1 MPLLSI
7 VIPSFNRAALL
18 EKALVSVGAQDL
30 SDSEVIVVDD
40 GSTDETEKVVRNC
53 EFKIRFE
60 RQARKGPGAA
70 RNLGW
75 SLASGDYIAF
85 LDSDDVWFPWTLQ
98 TYRNCISRY
107 SHPKFVIGNYFRF
120 QADAELA
127 AVQRAPLQAHFYR
140 DYLASADEIIWMG
153 SGGMLL
159 RRDCKARFES
169 KPMNA
174 EDIDLALHL
183 GLEEGFAV
191 IRQPFIF
198 GYRHHGS
205 NAVVNFDYTYRG
217 VLHLIEEEKNNRFPG
232 GQKRQR
238 ERVKLITRSTRPPAL
253 EALRCNRLGSA
264 FDIYRQTLAWNA
276 SLGKWK
282 FILIFPILAFAS
294 LFRVRLERIFLG
306 VRSRGPERSLFSGST
321 RLV

>member
-18 EKALVSVGAQDL
+18 QKALASVGAQDL

-40 GSTDETEKVVRNC
+40 GSTDETETIVRSC
-53 EFKIRFE
+53 QFKIHFE
-60 RQARKGPGAA
+60 RQTRKGPGAA

-75 SLASGDYIAF
+75 TLARGDYIAF
-85 LDSDDVWFPWTLQ
+85 LDSDDVWFSWTLE
-98 TYRNCISRY
+98 TYRDCISRY
-107 SHPKFVIGNYFRF
+107 NHPKFVIGNYLRF
-120 QADAELA
+120 ESDRELA
-127 AVQRAPLQAHFYR
+127 TVQRAPLQARYYQ
-140 DYLASADEIIWMG
+140 DYLASAEEIIWMG

-159 RRDCKARFES
+159 RRDCQARFES
-169 KPMNA
+169 KRMNA

-191 IRQPFIF
+191 IHQPFIF

-205 NAVVNFDYTYRG
+205 NAIVNFDSTYRG

-232 GQKRQR
+232 GAKRQR
-238 ERVKLITRSTRPPAL
+238 ERVTLITRSTRPPTL
-253 EALRCNRLGSA
+253 EALRCRRPGSA

-282 FILIFPILAFAS
+282 FILVFPILAVAS

-306 VRSRGPERSLFSGST
+306 VKSRGPERSLFSGST

>member
-107 SHPKFVIGNYFRF
+107 SDPKFVIGNYFRF

-127 AVQRAPLQAHFYR
+127 AVQRAPLQAHF
-140 DYLASADEIIWMG
+140 
-153 SGGMLL
+153 
-159 RRDCKARFES
+159 
-169 KPMNA
+169 
-174 EDIDLALHL
+174 
-183 GLEEGFAV
+183 
-191 IRQPFIF
+191 
-198 GYRHHGS
+198 
-205 NAVVNFDYTYRG
+205 
-217 VLHLIEEEKNNRFPG
+217 
-232 GQKRQR
+232 
-238 ERVKLITRSTRPPAL
+238 
-253 EALRCNRLGSA
+253 
-264 FDIYRQTLAWNA
+264 
-276 SLGKWK
+276 
-282 FILIFPILAFAS
+282 
-294 LFRVRLERIFLG
+294 
-306 VRSRGPERSLFSGST
+306 
-321 RLV
+321 